1 MTPRYLICTRCY
13 RRWNVS
19 RLRDDPR
26 PYLCPFCRTQKRAAP
41 GELDRRRQE
50 KRERDI
56 MPIIIQKVRKV
67 K

>member
-26 PYLCPFCRTQKRAAP
+26 PYLCPFCRC
-41 GELDRRRQE
+41 
-50 KRERDI
+50 I
-56 MPIIIQKVRKV
+56 RKYA